1 MASKF
6 MKIKRIII
14 PFISLVILTSQLMG
28 CAAMSQEEVASE
40 LANGTEVEIELA
52 EPSGEQEQEKEN
64 IPVPDGVYVEVY
76 DEAAEE
82 KELGYEPPPVTV
94 TYTEEADTNSDG
106 NITLEEWQAWV
117 DVHPEDLDQ
126 DLIVT
131 DEERAAY
138 EQQQSGSTESNNS
151 DSSNSDSLSGN
162 NSTSTENNTES
173 TSTESSTTE
182 SSNTE
187 SSSNQQAPVAPPP
200 TYNEQE
206 QQEQDGEVKVS
217 QEAVD
222 AGVTYN
228 SIEEILARVAE
239 LDGPRTEEEIRQ
251 RRENL
256 DNMVLPPV

>member
-52 EPSGEQEQEKEN
+52 EPSGEQEQEKEKDN

-82 KELGYEPPPVTV
+82 KELGYELPPVPH
-94 TYTEEADTNSDG
+94 YHSEEADTNSDG

-138 EQQQSGSTESNNS
+138 EQQQSGSTESSNS

-162 NSTSTENNTES
+162 NSTSTENNT
-173 TSTESSTTE
+173 TESSSTE

-206 QQEQDGEVKVS
+206 QQEQDGDVKMS
-217 QEAVD
+217 QAAVD
-222 AGVTYN
+222 AGVTHN
-228 SIEEILARVAE
+228 SMDDLIAAILAQSK
-239 LDGPRTEEEIRQ
+239 PMTEEEIRQ
-251 RRENL
+251 FHENM

>member
-28 CAAMSQEEVASE
+28 CAAMSQEEAASE

-52 EPSGEQEQEKEN
+52 EPSGEQEQEN

-82 KELGYEPPPVTV
+82 KELGYELPPVPH
-94 TYTEEADTNSDG
+94 YHSEEADTNSDG

-138 EQQQSGSTESNNS
+138 EQQQSGSTESSNS

-162 NSTSTENNTES
+162 GTSTE
-173 TSTESSTTE
+173 
-182 SSNTE
+182 SNTE

-206 QQEQDGEVKVS
+206 QQEQDGEVKMS
-217 QEAVD
+217 QAAVD
-222 AGVTYN
+222 AGVTHN
-228 SIEEILARVAE
+228 SMDDLIAAILAQSK
-239 LDGPRTEEEIRQ
+239 PMTEEEIRQ
-251 RRENL
+251 FHENM